1 MAELSSDLSL
11 ALRIRALV
19 EGQDAIVGLGT
30 SFVELNQRIE
40 NLIRGLTAISGST
53 DGAAQE
59 FEYLAGVSE
68 KYGLKILD
76 LSDNYV
82 KLIAS
87 SKGTALEGEA
97 VKKVFDSV
105 SGAMAVLGGDTV
117 TVHRAFNALAQMMSK
132 GQIYSEE
139 LKGQLA
145 EAIPGVINY
154 LLLAFDPLLK

>member
-1 MAELSSDLSL
+1 VAELSSDLSL

-87 SKGTALEGEA
+87 S
-97 VKKVFDSV
+97 
-105 SGAMAVLGGDTV
+105 
-117 TVHRAFNALAQMMSK
+117 
-132 GQIYSEE
+132 
-139 LKGQLA
+139 
-145 EAIPGVINY
+145 
-154 LLLAFDPLLK
+154 